1 MPIVVMLA
9 CTRFD
14 SVKSIRR
21 YLPPNGND
29 AVVRWMVKS
38 LRWLSGSDAN
48 KTPMVLFSYFPSLTY
63 HFVCADNGI
72 RSKIV
77 VRRNDAYLPLA
88 GIAMFESFADHAVFA
103 DGCVPSDDGISD
115 VRPVLDNRAGHN
127 DGILDIDVF
136 ADFDGIGN
144 YAVLTVPL
152 MTVPSLTRQ
161 LITLPVGAT

>member
-1 MPIVVMLA
+1 
-9 CTRFD
+9 
-14 SVKSIRR
+14 
-21 YLPPNGND
+21 
-29 AVVRWMVKS
+29 
-38 LRWLSGSDAN
+38 
-48 KTPMVLFSYFPSLTY
+48 
-63 HFVCADNGI
+63 
-72 RSKIV
+72 
-77 VRRNDAYLPLA
+77 
-88 GIAMFESFADHAVFA
+88 MFESFADHAVFA

-115 VRPVLDNRAGHN
+115 IRAVLDNRAGHN